1 MTKSQLLNI
10 RVQPAGSE
18 LKHAL
23 AQQQREGHTQPQR
36 ITPTDYHR
44 HICALTIKNH
54 TQQSLANNAG
64 DNVHDPPSGHRED
77 VANGGDPLQ
86 ALGSTIFSSRLAFP
100 AHQLNRQSECAVRSK
115 CRKK

>member
-23 AQQQREGHTQPQR
+23 AQQYEGHTQPQR

-44 HICALTIKNH
+44 HICVLTIKSH
-54 TQQSLANNAG
+54 TEQSLANNAS
-64 DNVHDPPSGHRED
+64 DNVNDPPSGDRKD
-77 VANGGDPLQ
+77 LANKGEQPS
-86 ALGSTIFSSRLAFP
+86 ARWVKPSSPPGWPSL
-100 AHQLNRQSECAVRSK
+100 HIG
-115 CRKK
+115 